1 MIAIYLVFIKKSPE
15 QANLNVVGNE
25 SNAGTLGATN
35 TTGVADPLDNQLSKD
50 FLTVL
55 LSIKNINLDD
65 SIFSNVAFMNLK
77 DSTILLV
84 PDGNEGRPNP
94 FAPIGTDNNIVPASV
109 SSGFGTEATAQ
120 NDSLFG
126 VEGGLLTEIA
136 PAPVVKPTTTKKP

>member
-15 QANLNVVGNE
+15 QANLNVTGNE
-25 SNAGTLGATN
+25 SNAGTLGTTN

-65 SIFSNVAFMNLK
+65 SIFSNVAFVNLK

-84 PDGNEGRPNP
+84 PDGSEGRPNP
-94 FAPIGTDNNIVPASV
+94 FAPIGTDNNIVPDSV
-109 SSGFGTEATAQ
+109 LSGFGTQPLVED
-120 NDSLFG
+120 DSLFG
-126 VEGGLLTEIA
+126 AEGGLLTEIA
-136 PAPVVKPTTTKKP
+136 PAPATKPTTTKKP